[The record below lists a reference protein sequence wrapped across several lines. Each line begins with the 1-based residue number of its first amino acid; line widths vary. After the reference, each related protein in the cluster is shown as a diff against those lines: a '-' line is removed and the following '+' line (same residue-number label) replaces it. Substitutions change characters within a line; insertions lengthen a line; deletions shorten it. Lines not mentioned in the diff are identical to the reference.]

1 MNDNGVRAMNKH
13 LMAAAIAAAMIAPAV
28 HATTVALPGDAS
40 WTDFNV
46 DATIAQDFGNG
57 WIDTDDGSALDFT
70 FTIAPGTHGVLTVVD
85 AGFAGDTFTIT
96 DFGNVIGT
104 TSSVPAGQPV
114 GATVLDY
121 DEALANPAYS
131 RGVFTLAPGSYSI
144 GGSLLQSVFGDDG
157 ATSGGIRLAVSA
169 IPEPADTTL
178 LLAGLSV
185 VGLLARRRKSAD
197 AI

>member
-1 MNDNGVRAMNKH
+1 
-13 LMAAAIAAAMIAPAV
+13 
-28 HATTVALPGDAS
+28 
-40 WTDFNV
+40 
-46 DATIAQDFGNG
+46 
-57 WIDTDDGSALDFT
+57 
-70 FTIAPGTHGVLTVVD
+70 VLTVVD

-96 DFGNVIGT
+96 DSGSVIGT

-114 GATVLDY
+114 GATVLDD

-144 GGSLLQSVFGDDG
+144 SGSLLQSVFGDAG
-157 ATSGGIRLAVSA
+157 ATSGGVRLAVSA

-178 LLAGLSV
+178 LLAGLGV
-185 VGLLARRRKSAD
+185 VGLMARRRKSAN